1 MATKLDVLLRSS
13 STPDW
18 EIAVACKMHP
28 STLSRYRSG
37 SREIIQRH
45 AVRLAEYFGVQ
56 LADVRGQADESWA
69 RGVKLRT

>member
-1 MATKLDVLLRSS
+1 VTTRLDALLRSS

-45 AVRLAEYFGVQ
+45 AVKLADYFGVKI
-56 LADVRGQADESWA
+56 ADVRGEVDSEDQ
-69 RGVKLRT
+69 